1 VRLSAHAVTT
11 LGEFVDAV
19 ATEPAM
25 AAPAI
30 KAAITLMFFMTMM
43 LLYFPVIFLLDRW
56 EKV

>member
-1 VRLSAHAVTT
+1 VRLSAHAFTT
-11 LGEFVDAV
+11 LGEFVEAV

-30 KAAITLMFFMTMM
+30 KAAITLMFFITMM
-43 LLYFPVIFLLDRW
+43 LPYFPVRFLLDQW